1 MIMLLDQAT
10 PAELQA
16 ASLLTGTTMVA
27 FLAAGLVR
35 GRGQMLRMA
44 LAGIYLAALL
54 GFVIYAVL

>member
-1 MIMLLDQAT
+1 MLLDQAT

-44 LAGIYLAALL
+44 IAGIYLAVLL
-54 GFVIYAVL
+54 GLVIYAVL